1 MPSTLSNEAMETNW
15 EGEISPKI
23 FSPRF
28 DLPQENI
35 PNRELIDKHEIEPTT
50 NNTYMPRSKI
60 SFLQVVTSQVLMM
73 HINVSTTLW
82 VMRVHNSTRLHIGS
96 SVFAHGQS

>member
-1 MPSTLSNEAMETNW
+1 MPSTFSNDVVETNRD
-15 EGEISPKI
+15 GEISPKY

-35 PNRELIDKHEIEPTT
+35 PNIESMDEHEIEPTT

-73 HINVSTTLW
+73 QINVSTTL
-82 VMRVHNSTRLHIGS
+82 
-96 SVFAHGQS
+96 